1 MDALSIIECRGEA
14 VALNSTANV
23 NRLLRM
29 LEQQK
34 PSQKLIIAMDADDA
48 GKRAQKELAEGLSKL
63 SIPYYIVSDWNGC
76 KDANELLVKS
86 RADFEKL
93 ISKAREE
100 QPVLNEADREV
111 LELLNQNRMDNCIGD
126 LLSTISERS
135 IAPRVS
141 TGFPN
146 WMTFWAVF
154 LLDFMSWQPCPA
166 WVRPHWWFRCVQAW
180 HSRGRTSCS
189 SHWK

>member
-34 PSQKLIIAMDADDA
+34 TSQKLIIAMDADDA

-63 SIPYYIVSDWNGC
+63 SIPYCIVSDWNGC
-76 KDANELLVKS
+76 KDANELLIKS
-86 RADFEKL
+86 RTDFEKL

-100 QPVLNEADREV
+100 QPALNEADREV
-111 LELLNQNRMDNCIGD
+111 LELLNQNRMDNCIKR
-126 LLSTISERS
+126 LR
-135 IAPRVS
+135 
-141 TGFPN
+141 
-146 WMTFWAVF
+146 
-154 LLDFMSWQPCPA
+154 
-166 WVRPHWWFRCVQAW
+166 
-180 HSRGRTSCS
+180 RTR
-189 SHWK
+189 KR